1 MTSPKNASHPTIR
14 TMAGATAPRSLDP
27 AATALLVIDF
37 QEEYFS
43 GRMPIPDG
51 LRALRN
57 ARRLIAQA
65 DQAGMAVIHVQH
77 VLPAGSPLFAENGPN
92 VPFHADLQPQAGHAV
107 VRKNTVS
114 AFPGTDLDSRLKTGG
129 INTLVIAGLMTHA
142 CVAGAARDAVPLG
155 YQVIVAEDA
164 CATRDLDT
172 RNGVVPHAELHR
184 ATLAALDDTF
194 ADILTTDEVLALPAK
209 PAAH

>member
-1 MTSPKNASHPTIR
+1 MHHPTIR
-14 TMAGATAPRSLDP
+14 TMAGATAPQSLTP
-27 AATALLVIDF
+27 GATALLVIDF

-57 ARRLIAQA
+57 ARRLVEHA
-65 DQAGMAVIHVQH
+65 DRAGIAVIHVQH
-77 VLPAGSPLFAENGPN
+77 VLPPGSPLFPEDGPGSR
-92 VPFHADLQPQAGHAV
+92 FHPELQPAAGHDV
-107 VRKNTVS
+107 VRKTQVS
-114 AFPGTDLDSRLKTGG
+114 AFPGTDLHERLQAGG
-129 INTLVIAGLMTHA
+129 VGTVVVAGLMTHA

-164 CATRDLDT
+164 CATRDIDG
-172 RNGVVPHAELHR
+172 REGVVPHATLHR

-194 ADILTTDEVLALPAK
+194 ADIMTTEQVLALPAK
-209 PAAH
+209 PASR

>member
-1 MTSPKNASHPTIR
+1 MSHPTIR
-14 TMAGATAPRSLDP
+14 TMAGATAPQSLKP

-57 ARRLIAQA
+57 ARRLIAHA
-65 DQAGMAVIHVQH
+65 DQSGMPVIHVQH
-77 VLPAGSPLFAENGPN
+77 VLPAGSPLFADGGPT
-92 VPFHADLQPQAGHAV
+92 VAFHPELQPGAGHAV
-107 VRKNTVS
+107 VRKTNVS
-114 AFPGTDLDSRLKTGG
+114 AFPGTDLDSRLKAGG
-129 INTLVIAGLMTHA
+129 IDTVVIAGLMTHA

-172 RNGVVPHAELHR
+172 RHGVVPQAELHR
-184 ATLAALDDTF
+184 ATLAALADTF
-194 ADILTTDEVLALPAK
+194 GDIMTTDEVLALPAGR
-209 PAAH
+209 